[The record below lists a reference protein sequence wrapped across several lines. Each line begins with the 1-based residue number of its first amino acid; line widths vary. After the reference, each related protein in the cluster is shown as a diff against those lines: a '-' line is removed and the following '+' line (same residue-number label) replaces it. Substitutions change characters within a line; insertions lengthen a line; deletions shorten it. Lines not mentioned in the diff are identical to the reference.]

1 MTATTGAATGATT
14 GAAPVVERARVGWG
28 DLAWLTWRQHR
39 WAVVG
44 LVAVAV
50 AAVALS
56 LGIAW
61 QVDATGESGQL
72 FGRWRVLSVTQVMLL
87 APMAI
92 GLAVAV
98 FWASPLVSREYEQ
111 RTHLVVWSQDVTPAR
126 WLTGKVVLLG
136 VPAVA
141 LSVGLG
147 LASIKLMNSVNAV
160 TTEYR
165 PFGPMEP
172 PAFDATPL
180 MQAGYA
186 TFGFALGLALSA
198 VTRRTV
204 LSMGLA
210 LGSFIVVRGL
220 VMGLWRPYFQ
230 EPLRVVEQ
238 YADGYRST
246 WDDPGDGAWTVNS
259 GFVDAAGNEV
269 QFPAQCASIHDN
281 ADYAKCMVDSG
292 VRYFTDYQPV
302 ERFGAFQLYEFAIF
316 AVLAAG
322 LFALAFTRVSRARRV

>member
-1 MTATTGAATGATT
+1 MTATATDAVP
-14 GAAPVVERARVGWG
+14 GAAPATRRARVGWG

-39 WAVVG
+39 WAIVG
-44 LVAVAV
+44 LLVAVLLAV
-50 AAVALS
+50 VPA

-61 QVDATGESGQL
+61 HVDATGRTGEL
-72 FGRWRVLSVTQVMLL
+72 FGRWRLLSVAQVLLL
-87 APMAI
+87 APMTI

-98 FWASPLVSREYEQ
+98 FWAAPLLSREYEQ

-136 VPAVA
+136 VPAVV

-160 TTEYR
+160 SSRYL
-165 PFGPMEP
+165 PFGPFEP
-172 PAFDATPL
+172 PAFDVTPL
-180 MQAGYA
+180 MQAGYSA
-186 TFGFALGLALSA
+186 FGFALGLALSA

-210 LGSFIVVRGL
+210 LGSFIAVRGL

-230 EPLRVVEQ
+230 DPVRVVEPYDAYQ
-238 YADGYRST
+238 SSWDGPAPDS
-246 WDDPGDGAWTVNS
+246 WTVNS
-259 GFVDAAGNEV
+259 GFADAAGNEIP
-269 QFPAQCASIHDN
+269 FPGTCADTQDN
-281 ADYAKCMVDSG
+281 AAYVKCMEDSD
-292 VRYFTDYQPV
+292 VRFFTDYHPA

-316 AVLAAG
+316 AVLAAA
-322 LFALAFTRVSRARRV
+322 LFALAFARVSRTRRV